1 MNLTL
6 RVNSFARPAL
16 AALCMVVA
24 CGHAL
29 AQPVPSADPAV
40 RSAPTQATPEYRL
53 GAGDVVRVT
62 VYQNPDLTLET
73 RVTESGLISYPLL
86 GSVRLGGHSITEA
99 EQLIADGLRGGNF
112 VKQPQVTI
120 ALLQVRGH
128 QASVLGQVNRPG
140 RYPLESAEI
149 RLTELL
155 AIAGGV
161 SSLGADLAVVIGTRE
176 GKAFRME
183 VDVPALFAP
192 QGRGGDILI
201 LNGDIVW
208 VERQPMV
215 YIYGEVQR
223 PGTMRLER
231 GMTLIQ
237 TLAAGGGL
245 TQRGTERGIRVH
257 RRGADGKTQVLQ
269 PAMDDQ
275 LQDRDVVFVR
285 ESLF

>member
-1 MNLTL
+1 
-6 RVNSFARPAL
+6 
-16 AALCMVVA
+16 
-24 CGHAL
+24 
-29 AQPVPSADPAV
+29 
-40 RSAPTQATPEYRL
+40 
-53 GAGDVVRVT
+53 
-62 VYQNPDLTLET
+62 
-73 RVTESGLISYPLL
+73 
-86 GSVRLGGHSITEA
+86 
-99 EQLIADGLRGGNF
+99 
-112 VKQPQVTI
+112 
-120 ALLQVRGH
+120 
-128 QASVLGQVNRPG
+128 
-140 RYPLESAEI
+140 
-149 RLTELL
+149 
-155 AIAGGV
+155 
-161 SSLGADLAVVIGTRE
+161 
-176 GKAFRME
+176 ME

-231 GMTLIQ
+231 GI
-237 TLAAGGGL
+237 